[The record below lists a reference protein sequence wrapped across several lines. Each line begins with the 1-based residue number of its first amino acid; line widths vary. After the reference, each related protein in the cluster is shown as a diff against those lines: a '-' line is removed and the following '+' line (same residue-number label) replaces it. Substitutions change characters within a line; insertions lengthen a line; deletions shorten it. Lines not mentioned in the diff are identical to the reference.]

1 MFSDGPARVGTDY
14 SFYGYGTVGTV
25 FSTVGT
31 VGTVGTV
38 WWVRWVRWVRYGGYG
53 TVGTTCSGYVA
64 VGTVGTWSS
73 VFELKE
79 NALGCARG
87 HAALLAQRAHAKL
100 RTSEN
105 FLQRKLKVAKYS

>member
-1 MFSDGPARVGTDY
+1 MGT
-14 SFYGYGTVGTV
+14 
-25 FSTVGT
+25 
-31 VGTVGTV
+31 
-38 WWVRWVRWVRYGGYG
+38 VRWVRWVRYGGYGGYG

-73 VFELKE
+73 VFELK
-79 NALGCARG
+79 NALGGARG